1 MLSFVTQHI
10 ILNFVMKLFYS
21 HVRVFNYTV
30 NVNESMFI
38 SLKAAFSRSSR
49 DDGRGEKNTN
59 AENALATFLYT

>member
-1 MLSFVTQHI
+1 M
-10 ILNFVMKLFYS
+10 
-21 HVRVFNYTV
+21 

-49 DDGRGEKNTN
+49 DDGSGKKNTN